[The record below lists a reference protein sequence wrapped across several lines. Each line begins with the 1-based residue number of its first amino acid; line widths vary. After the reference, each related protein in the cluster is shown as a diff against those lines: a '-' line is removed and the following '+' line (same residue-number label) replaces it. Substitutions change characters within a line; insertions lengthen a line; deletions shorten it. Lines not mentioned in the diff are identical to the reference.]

1 MMGTAINESTGAR
14 MATKPASD
22 KYRDNWDNIFGKK
35 KQEEAEPEA
44 LEIEPPNQQIE
55 SEN

>member
-1 MMGTAINESTGAR
+1 MGTAINESTGAR

-35 KQEEAEPEA
+35 QEEAKPET
-44 LEIEPPNQQIE
+44 LGQPVE